1 MRAEKARERK
11 KQGRIHM
18 AMKKRRA
25 KAKTKKTK
33 RKSSGLT
40 QLQYHL
46 SPELAEVVGTKKSTR
61 PQVVKKIWVYIKA
74 RKLQDTKNR
83 RMINPDARLSEVLG
97 KRPIDMLKMAG
108 AISKHLKKA

>member
-1 MRAEKARERK
+1 
-11 KQGRIHM
+11 M
-18 AMKKRRA
+18 AIKKR
-25 KAKTKKTK
+25 KTKAKTK

-40 QLQYHL
+40 QLMYHL
-46 SPELAEVVGTKKSTR
+46 SPELAEVVGTKKATR

-74 RKLQDTKNR
+74 KKLQDSKNR
-83 RMINPDARLSEVLG
+83 RLINPDARLSEVLG